1 MVQIRVSE
9 IEDWSGHPW
18 FPDVYSEEFDAYC
31 EYLARSICVDHVD
44 SENLIGYFLV
54 DIPAWLP
61 HASGADFAVLRGLDE
76 RSRNIKLYDVAYRY
90 YETITRHIRAADPHH
105 LVLGDRYNG
114 NKGIPSAVL
123 TAMKHFVDV
132 LSVQYFPEPTA
143 EGREKMVRRL
153 RAWHEYTG
161 KPVLLADVGNW
172 TPTTLSPHRT
182 SALESQADRASDFVA
197 ALEPLLAEPWFLG
210 WHWCGY
216 VENTAR
222 GLGTEGSVGR
232 AVRRPRRADPGA
244 QLGSDAPVSPLTE

>member
-1 MVQIRVSE
+1 MPHVVQIRVSE

-197 ALEPLLAEPWFLG
+197 ALEPLLAEPGSW
-210 WHWCGY
+210 
-216 VENTAR
+216 A
-222 GLGTEGSVGR
+222 GT
-232 AVRRPRRADPGA
+232 GA
-244 QLGSDAPVSPLTE
+244 GTSRTQLGGWGLKDPWDEPYADLVAPIRELNSEATRPSRP